1 MSQRS
6 AAVRREYARLA
17 SRYDRRWAGYIG
29 ASLDATLAH
38 LTIEPGARVLDV
50 GCGTGIL
57 LERIAQERPDAVL
70 TGVDPSEAMLALA
83 RARLGA
89 RAVLHECH
97 SEQLPFEASTFQVV
111 VSTSAFH
118 YFHEHERA
126 VSEMHRVLCPGG
138 LLVLT
143 DWCGDFL
150 SSRVR
155 AWSLGRLGRGHF
167 QTFRAAALRS
177 LLEDLGFYDVEV
189 ERYRIHWHWGLMTA
203 RATRR

>member
-1 MSQRS
+1 MSQRGT
-6 AAVRREYARLA
+6 AVRREYARLA

-38 LTIEPGARVLDV
+38 LRIEPGAHLLDI

-57 LERIAQERPDAVL
+57 LERIAQAQPEAVL
-70 TGVDPSEAMLALA
+70 TGVDPSPEMLTLA
-83 RARLGA
+83 RARLQA
-89 RAVLHECH
+89 RAALHEGH
-97 SEQLPFEASTFQVV
+97 SEQLPFPDATFQVV

-118 YFHEHERA
+118 YFHDHERA
-126 VSEMHRVLCPGG
+126 VREMHRVLRPGG

-155 AWSLGRLGRGHF
+155 AWWLERLGRGHF
-167 QTFRAAALRS
+167 EMFPADALQS
-177 LLEDLGFYDVEV
+177 ILEAFGFYDVEV

-203 RATRR
+203 RATRA